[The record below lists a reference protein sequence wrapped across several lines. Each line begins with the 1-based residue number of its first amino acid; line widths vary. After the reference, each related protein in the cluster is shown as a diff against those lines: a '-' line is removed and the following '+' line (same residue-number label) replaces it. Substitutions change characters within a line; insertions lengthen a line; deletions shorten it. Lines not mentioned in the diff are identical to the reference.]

1 MTVSL
6 DRETFESGEAIV
18 RQGNTGDH
26 FYIIEMGEVGVFR
39 TSGDGKELKLAML
52 KSGDYF
58 GEMALL
64 SEDVRQASCIAETRV
79 CCLTLGRDDFI
90 DMVGTVEEILS
101 KEGKPE
107 EAASP
112 SAVMSNANKD
122 KYSLDLLISDLEIK
136 STIGI
141 GAFGQVKLCRHPASD
156 RFYALK
162 CQSKKAIQD
171 NALEEHVLNEAEV
184 MSQVDHPL
192 IAKLFLALQDKRYIY
207 FVLELLQGGEL
218 FTLLRKTVKFSEQ
231 AGRFY
236 AATVLSAFA
245 CLHAKRIAYRDLKPE
260 NLVMD
265 DRGYVKLVD
274 FGLAKVIA
282 SGKTWTLCGTP
293 DYLAPEIIL
302 NEGHDQAVD
311 YWALGVLI
319 FEMCVGTPPFFAEDP
334 MEVYEK
340 ILGANPALPT
350 FFSKN
355 LSDLIKK
362 LLRSQQGKRL
372 GNTRG
377 GTSVVIKHKWFS
389 SFDWQTLESGEMPP
403 PYKPVIQHKDDVSNF
418 EVFETQPTPPES
430 EWNPSLN

>member
-6 DRETFESGEAIV
+6 ERETFESGEAIV

-39 TSGDGKELKLAML
+39 TSGDGKEQKLAML

-107 EAASP
+107 EPASP

-231 AGRFY
+231 AGETR
-236 AATVLSAFA
+236 TDST
-245 CLHAKRIAYRDLKPE
+245 E
-260 NLVMD
+260 
-265 DRGYVKLVD
+265 
-274 FGLAKVIA
+274 
-282 SGKTWTLCGTP
+282 
-293 DYLAPEIIL
+293 
-302 NEGHDQAVD
+302 
-311 YWALGVLI
+311 
-319 FEMCVGTPPFFAEDP
+319 
-334 MEVYEK
+334 
-340 ILGANPALPT
+340 
-350 FFSKN
+350 
-355 LSDLIKK
+355 
-362 LLRSQQGKRL
+362 RL
-372 GNTRG
+372 
-377 GTSVVIKHKWFS
+377 
-389 SFDWQTLESGEMPP
+389 
-403 PYKPVIQHKDDVSNF
+403 
-418 EVFETQPTPPES
+418 
-430 EWNPSLN
+430 